1 MISKA
6 KENVTPNKIV
16 IIKKKK
22 KRRTEKSVGEDVETL
37 RETRTRALLGV
48 MQNDIASEEDCM
60 VVPQK
65 IK

>member
-6 KENVTPNKIV
+6 KENVIPNKIV

-22 KRRTEKSVGEDVETL
+22 GEQKKVLVRMWKL